1 MRCQLQWLG
10 GLGTC
15 WGFDAISFVFGLV
28 CALSLKLQPSP
39 ERIQF
44 FWFFGFVFWC
54 LAFINPI
61 HQTINKLWFLY
72 SKTQFEKKWKQYKH
86 NHIGMQCRN
95 AAPFLKTELQT
106 VRAPRHPEMS
116 VMSIFKNFRFKL
128 VRQTAANTF
137 WTNGKSWQTPNSS
150 GLLLISGENVL
161 PMFVLKSSSSQSR
174 RNQRCHPSWNQRRSK
189 NEIG

>member
-1 MRCQLQWLG
+1 MSVAVTWGTWDMLRFWRDQLRVWPCLCAVVEVAAFAWKNPI
-10 GLGTC
+10 LL
-15 WGFDAISFVFGLV
+15 ILV
-28 CALSLKLQPSP
+28 M
-39 ERIQF
+39 
-44 FWFFGFVFWC
+44 WFVFWC
-54 LAFINPI
+54 LAFVNPI

-72 SKTQFEKKWKQYKH
+72 RKTQFETTWKQYKQ

-116 VMSIFKNFRFKL
+116 AMSIFKNFRFKL

-137 WTNGKSWQTPNSS
+137 WTNGKSWQTPNSI

-189 NEIG
+189 NKIG